1 MVVEHAHGLR
11 QRRGPN
17 AKSSLHKAHLAP
29 DAGLQAPG
37 ASLSFAQ
44 GSHDFES
51 LDRGIG
57 RGDRFE
63 TAHRLDQY
71 LELSV
76 IGLDHVIEILHLPVG
91 RLPVQLSFALQFG
104 DRCTIARRFVG
115 IERGR
120 LFPVLQASQGLAQEP
135 LRCLGAAGRRQVEID
150 RVAPLV
156 DCPVQVGPL
165 APHLDVGFIQAPAR
179 IKATPPEPAQPLLH
193 LRGVALDPAIDRR
206 MVDRNAAFRQHFLKV
221 AIADRIATIP
231 AHRPQDH
238 ITLEMAPLEI
248 RHRSVRPISAK
259 HAQASRFL
267 QQSHYV
273 EGLPTESGKY
283 VARNYTEVGGGPAAT
298 AAVAAAR
305 LGAQVDFIGRVGDD
319 DTGNSLLAEL
329 ESWGVNTRYTKRY
342 NQAKSSQSAIM
353 VDTKGERII
362 INYPSPDLLPD
373 AEWLE
378 EIDFS
383 QWDVV
388 LADVRWH
395 DGAKKAFTLARQAG
409 VMTVLDGD
417 ITPQDIS
424 ELVALSDH
432 AAFSEPGLARLTGV
446 KEMASALKQAQTLT
460 NGHVYVT
467 QGSAGCDWLENGG
480 RQHQPAF
487 KVDVVDTTG
496 AGDVFHGA
504 LAVALATSGDLAES
518 VRFASGVAAL
528 KCTRPG
534 GRAGIPDCD
543 QTRSFLSLF
552 V

>member
-1 MVVEHAHGLR
+1 MIRVA
-11 QRRGPN
+11 
-17 AKSSLHKAHLAP
+17 
-29 DAGLQAPG
+29 
-37 ASLSFAQ
+37 
-44 GSHDFES
+44 
-51 LDRGIG
+51 
-57 RGDRFE
+57 
-63 TAHRLDQY
+63 
-71 LELSV
+71 
-76 IGLDHVIEILHLPVG
+76 
-91 RLPVQLSFALQFG
+91 
-104 DRCTIARRFVG
+104 CVG
-115 IERGR
+115 IT
-120 LFPVLQASQGLAQEP
+120 V
-135 LRCLGAAGRRQVEID
+135 
-150 RVAPLV
+150 
-156 DCPVQVGPL
+156 
-165 APHLDVGFIQAPAR
+165 
-179 IKATPPEPAQPLLH
+179 
-193 LRGVALDPAIDRR
+193 
-206 MVDRNAAFRQHFLKV
+206 M
-221 AIADRIATIP
+221 DRIY
-231 AHRPQDH
+231 
-238 ITLEMAPLEI
+238 
-248 RHRSVRPISAK
+248 
-259 HAQASRFL
+259 
-267 QQSHYV
+267 YV

-283 VARNYTEVGGGPAAT
+283 VAKNYTEVGGGPAAT

-353 VDTKGERII
+353 VDAKGERII

-395 DGAKKAFTLARQAG
+395 DGAKKAFTLAR
-409 VMTVLDGD
+409 
-417 ITPQDIS
+417 
-424 ELVALSDH
+424 
-432 AAFSEPGLARLTGV
+432 LTGV
-446 KEMASALKQAQTLT
+446 KEMVSALKQAQMLT

-504 LAVALATSGDLAES
+504 LAVATGGDLAES